1 MRYPLSSLQ
10 RALLPL
16 ALSKGRSVKISI
28 TSKLDGIRSWS
39 LQALDT
45 CPGSIA
51 SPGELVDACKGC
63 YATTGNYRFANVKA
77 PRAHNKEDWQR
88 LEWVD
93 DMVAELNKDRFF
105 RWFDSGDMYAL
116 GLAEKM
122 LEVMKRTPWVKHWLP
137 TRMHK
142 FPKFALV
149 LREMAALPNVSVRFS
164 SDSVTGEYTKKL
176 HGSVIIPTPAD
187 VKKGMTLCRAYEN
200 AGKCSGCRA
209 CYDKKVKVIAYPAHG
224 VSMQKVI
231 RIIKQDKAA

>member
-1 MRYPLSSLQ
+1 M
-10 RALLPL
+10 
-16 ALSKGRSVKISI
+16 KISI

-77 PRAHNKEDWQR
+77 PRAHNKEDWAR

-105 RWFDSGDMYAL
+105 RWFDSGDAYTL

-149 LREMAALPNVSVRFS
+149 LREMSALPNVSVRFS

-176 HGSVIIPTPAD
+176 HGSVIIPTAAD

-200 AGKCSGCRA
+200 SGKCSGCRA

-224 VSMQKVI
+224 AKMNKVI
-231 RIIKQDKAA
+231 RIIKAA